1 MILEYSSET
10 KEIQLDCVYILQN
23 DEEMFKTG
31 KFKDKNEVMNCTHD
45 SLQFYKSKKHIYISP
60 FWGYHNITTRNV
72 KCLKFH
78 GTASY
83 LYQNLKPIQYR

>member
-1 MILEYSSET
+1 MILEYSSGS
-10 KEIQLDCVYILQN
+10 KEIQLDCMYILQN

-31 KFKDKNEVMNCTHD
+31 KFEDKNEVTDCILD
-45 SLQFYKSKKHIYISP
+45 SLQFYKSKQHIYTSP
-60 FWGYHNITTRNV
+60 FWGYRNITTQNV

-83 LYQNLKPIQYR
+83 LYQNLKPIQYK